1 MDFFFQG
8 FSTLQIVVLCISAVI
23 IGINKT
29 GMPGLGLLPVVMLA
43 NTFEPGLSTGLQL
56 MMIAMADIPAIIY
69 YRKTVNWKIILRLL
83 PAALAG
89 IGIGVIVLHFAKDVN
104 LNILIGVIVLGL
116 CVFTMLKD
124 FIWRDVTKV
133 PTHWSFAAFFGLLAG
148 FTTQVANAAGPIMA
162 IYLIAMRFDKKRN
175 IWEPPHGISSC

>member
-8 FSTLQIVVLCISAVI
+8 FSTLQIVVLCISCSDL
-23 IGINKT
+23 GINKT

-83 PAALAG
+83 PQLWQGSASGDRAPFCQRCESEHPDRRDRSRLMRLYDAEGFHLARCDESSDALELRRIFRSPCRIYDAG
-89 IGIGVIVLHFAKDVN
+89 RQCGGADHGDLPDRHADS
-104 LNILIGVIVLGL
+104 
-116 CVFTMLKD
+116 T
-124 FIWRDVTKV
+124 
-133 PTHWSFAAFFGLLAG
+133 
-148 FTTQVANAAGPIMA
+148 
-162 IYLIAMRFDKKRN
+162 KKRN

>member
-89 IGIGVIVLHFAKDVN
+89 IGIG
-104 LNILIGVIVLGL
+104 
-116 CVFTMLKD
+116 
-124 FIWRDVTKV
+124 
-133 PTHWSFAAFFGLLAG
+133 
-148 FTTQVANAAGPIMA
+148 
-162 IYLIAMRFDKKRN
+162 
-175 IWEPPHGISSC
+175 